1 MLCQLRQ
8 LTRGMALLVDEL
20 LNLSRARTIALKKEQ
35 VNLRELAG
43 KIAEDLK
50 RAGPEPKVEFHIANL
65 PEVEADEG
73 LTRIALG

>member
-1 MLCQLRQ
+1 MLYQLRQ

-50 RAGPEPKVEFHIANL
+50 RAEPERKVEFHIANL

-73 LTRIALG
+73 LMRIALG

>member
-50 RAGPEPKVEFHIANL
+50 RAGPERKVEFHIANL
-65 PEVEADEG
+65 REV
-73 LTRIALG
+73 